1 MNLAVRN
8 QIFKR
13 RISRLSVGIRASRL
27 LTGAKSRAVIFL
39 KPNRMKICAI
49 RMSRS
54 VSVLSFLLTAIC
66 PLGLLHAQPSIEP
79 VSPQWSPIEI
89 LAWSSATDASA
100 PYNRSSVPLA
110 TRLANPALNVN
121 SNARYNEAKVNALI
135 AFNNLPAASA
145 QGTRSLKYYPPTYWQ
160 YFDTLSFWGASNQD
174 TRTILT
180 PSAHV
185 VDAAHRNGVPVYGK
199 VFFRFSSDPA
209 DLQIVKDFLVKSG
222 NTFPVADKMIEAANY
237 YGFDGWFIN
246 QETTG
251 TTLADA
257 NDMLAFLKYFRAQ
270 APNLKIMWY
279 DAMVENGSR
288 AFQNEFNSQN
298 DGFLKDGTALTAHEM
313 FLNFWWGSSFSD
325 TTKLPNSRTRAI
337 SQSLNPYDIY
347 AGIDTEGSGSGT
359 FVDWNYLFPAGQPHR
374 LSLGIFRPEQPFNTN
389 QGNTANFYTEESR
402 YWVGQNAN
410 PANTATASAWKGIA
424 NYIPAKSPITTKP
437 FMTSFNT
444 GHGTRFMVNGAQQMT
459 GEWTNLS
466 LQDFL
471 PTWRWIV
478 ESAGTKLV
486 PALDFSDAYY
496 GGASLR
502 VTGTLN
508 TPNVV
513 KLYQTNLP
521 VVADTKLQVVFKRS
535 LANTASAME
544 VGISFTDAPNTYT
557 YFAAGTSV
565 GSGWNTVEFPLS
577 VHAGKTVAAIA
588 LRFSSVSAIGGY
600 DLRVGRLAVFDGV
613 PSAPA
618 APSAVV
624 IDATG
629 GTSGGFATARV
640 RWTHSPSARYGYNI
654 YKRNPNNSRT
664 WLGSTPNNVF
674 FVPEIARVGSEA
686 AASLEIDT
694 IGQEF
699 LFSAPVVIGTV
710 PFPSFLSAYYP
721 FENGLQDNSGNGQN
735 GTVTNAPIYTAGRV
749 EQSAITFN
757 GTNSATIPGNPK
769 SDFTISFWVKT
780 TATGGTGQWY
790 NGLGLVDGEVSGV
803 ADDLGI
809 SLVGA
814 KVGFGVGNAD
824 ITILSTTSINNGNWH
839 HVAATRDAANGVL
852 RLYVNGVLEAS
863 ATGPVGTRAA
873 SSSLALGRIQ
883 AGGNFFTGSLDELR
897 LYGEV
902 LTAAR
907 INKLANQG
915 DSLLARLTF
924 DGTAADAS
932 AFGNGGT
939 ATDLT
944 YVSGRVGTQAG
955 QFNGTTSA
963 VLTSQ
968 PLIGNFS
975 IAFWMKTT
983 ATGGTGQWYNGRSLI
998 DGDIGGPGRD
1008 FGVSLLG
1015 NNVGFGI
1022 GDPDVTIAS
1031 TAAVNDGAWHHVT
1044 ATRGN
1049 AGVIR
1054 LYVDGALQASG
1065 TGPALTRISPASL
1078 QIGRGY
1084 TGAIDDLRFYGYEL
1098 PTGQISSLVND
1109 IPTPWQPADIGSPA
1123 VDGYAFYQAV
1133 ADQWTV
1139 GGGGAEIFGAS
1150 DQFHFV
1156 SQPLTGDGTVVS
1168 RIISTAQNLN
1178 GTRTAFAKT
1187 GVMFRTS
1194 TAANSAYAD
1203 VVLTETLGLQ
1213 FHSRSFTGGA
1223 AIQTGPTVAVTA
1235 PFWVRLVRSGNS
1247 FTAAY
1252 ATAATPAAGDWTVIG
1267 TQTLFLGTAP
1277 LAGLAVSSHDNTRLS
1292 SAIFGGAGVVP
1303 LPRSPIELWRN
1314 FHFLSFANAGDGV
1327 DDADPD
1333 NDGAVNLLE
1342 FALGTNPKSGASGPI
1357 AVGGPSITPGMPTLQ
1372 ANGPGFLALLGRR
1385 IDYVAAGLSYT
1396 VEFSPDLAVW
1406 EASADVPTLLADDG
1420 VMQAVTLPFPALV
1433 DGREP
1438 RFFRVRVEMP

>member
-1 MNLAVRN
+1 
-8 QIFKR
+8 
-13 RISRLSVGIRASRL
+13 
-27 LTGAKSRAVIFL
+27 
-39 KPNRMKICAI
+39 MKICAI
-49 RMSRS
+49 RMSRP
-54 VSVLSFLLTAIC
+54 VSVLLFLMAAIC
-66 PLGLLHAQPSIEP
+66 PTSLLNAQTSIEP
-79 VSPQWSPIEI
+79 VSPQWSPNEL

-110 TRLANPALNVN
+110 ARLANPALNVN
-121 SNARYNEAKVNALI
+121 ANARYNEAKVNALV
-135 AFNNLPAASA
+135 AFNNLPKASA

-160 YFDTLSFWGASNQD
+160 YVDTLSFWGASNQD

-209 DLQIVKDFLVKSG
+209 DLQIVKDFLVKTGS
-222 NTFPVADKMIEAANY
+222 TFPVADKLIEVANY

-251 TTLADA
+251 TTMADA

-288 AFQNEFNSQN
+288 AFQNEFNAQN
-298 DGFLKDGTALTAHEM
+298 DGFLKDGAALTAHEM
-313 FLNFWWGSSFSD
+313 FLNFWWGSGFSD

-347 AGIDTEGSGSGT
+347 AGIDTEGSGTGT

-389 QGNTANFYTEESR
+389 QGNTANFYVEESR

-410 PANTATASAWKGIA
+410 PANTTTASAWKGIA

-444 GHGTRFMVNGAQQMT
+444 GHGTRFMVNGSQSSL

-478 ESAGTKLV
+478 ESAGTKLT
-486 PALDFSDAYY
+486 PALDFGDAYY

-502 VTGTLN
+502 VTGTLSS
-508 TPNVV
+508 PNVV

-521 VVADTKLQVVFKRS
+521 VVSDTKLQVVFKRS
-535 LANTASAME
+535 LANSASAME
-544 VGISFTDAPNTYT
+544 VGVAFTDAPTTYT
-557 YFAAGTSV
+557 YFSAGTSA
-565 GSGWNTVEFPLS
+565 GSGWNTAEFSLAAE
-577 VHAGKTVAAIA
+577 AGRTVAAIA
-588 LRFSSVSAIGGY
+588 LRFANVSTISGY

-613 PSAPA
+613 PTIPSV
-618 APSAVV
+618 PSAVV

-629 GTSGGFATARV
+629 GTGGGLATARV
-640 RWTHSPSARYGYNI
+640 RWTHSPGARYGYNI

-674 FVPEIARVGSEA
+674 FVPEIARVGLENS
-686 AASLEIDT
+686 ASLEIDT
-694 IGQEF
+694 ISPEF
-699 LFSAPVVIGTV
+699 LFSAPVVVGTV

-721 FENGLQDNSGNGQN
+721 FENGMQDHSGNGQN
-735 GTVTNAPIYTAGRV
+735 GTVTGAPTFSAGRV

-769 SDFTISFWVKT
+769 SNFTISFWVKT

-863 ATGPVGTRAA
+863 ATGPVGSRAA

-883 AGGNFFTGSLDELR
+883 AGGNFFTGSMDELR

-902 LTAAR
+902 LTADR
-907 INKLANQG
+907 INKLAFQG
-915 DSLLARLTF
+915 DSLLARLPF
-924 DGTAADAS
+924 DGTAADVS

-944 YVSGRVGTQAG
+944 YTAGKVGAQAA

-963 VLTSQ
+963 VLASQ

-975 IAFWMKTT
+975 IAFWMNTT
-983 ATGGTGQWYNGRSLI
+983 ATGGTGQWYNGQQLI

-1015 NNVGFGI
+1015 NKVSFGV
-1022 GDPDVTIAS
+1022 GDPDLTIAS
-1031 TAAVNDGAWHHVT
+1031 TTSVNDGAWHHVT
-1044 ATRGN
+1044 ATRVSSGL
-1049 AGVIR
+1049 IR
-1054 LYVDGALQASG
+1054 LYVDGALQATG
-1065 TGPALTRISPASL
+1065 TGPALTRISPAFL
-1078 QIGRGY
+1078 QIGKGY
-1084 TGAIDDLRFYGYEL
+1084 NGAIDDLRFYGYEL
-1098 PTGQISSLVND
+1098 PIGQISSLVND
-1109 IPTPWQPADIGSPA
+1109 LPAPWQFAEINNPA
-1123 VDGYAFYQAV
+1123 VDGYASYQAGT
-1133 ADQWTV
+1133 DLWTV
-1139 GGGGAEIFGAS
+1139 GGGGAEIFNS
-1150 DQFHFV
+1150 NDQFHYL
-1156 SQPLTGDGTVVS
+1156 SQPLTGDGTVIS

-1187 GVMFRTS
+1187 GVMLRTS

-1203 VVLTETLGLQ
+1203 LVFTETLGLQ
-1213 FHSRSFTGGA
+1213 FHTRSFTGGSA
-1223 AIQTGPTVAVTA
+1223 TQTGSTVAVTT
-1235 PFWVRLVRSGNS
+1235 PVWVRLVRSGNS
-1247 FTAAY
+1247 YTASY
-1252 ATAATPAAGDWTVIG
+1252 ATVATPAAGDWTVIG
-1267 TQTLFLGTAP
+1267 SQTLSLGASP
-1277 LAGLAVSSHDNTRLS
+1277 LTGLAVSSHDNTRLA
-1292 SAIFGGAGVVP
+1292 SAVFSGVGVVP

-1314 FHFLSFANAGDGV
+1314 LNFLSFANAGDGA
-1327 DDADPD
+1327 DGADPD
-1333 NDGAVNLLE
+1333 NDGSINLLE
-1342 FALGTNPKSGASGPI
+1342 FALGTDPKSGVSGP
-1357 AVGGPSITPGMPTLQ
+1357 VTVSGPSITPGMPTL
-1372 ANGPGFLALLGRR
+1372 NGTGPSFLAMTGRR
-1385 IDYVAAGLSYT
+1385 TDYLAAGLSYT
-1396 VEFSPDLAVW
+1396 LEFSPDLVIW
-1406 EASADVPTLLADDG
+1406 EASGDTPSVVVDNG
-1420 VMQAVTLPFPALV
+1420 VMQAVTVPFPALV

-1438 RFFRVRVEMP
+1438 RFFRVKVEQ